1 MQSGVIIFLSLIAGL
16 AFGIVIMFL
25 VSKAG
30 LNKDQQKAEK
40 ILRIFLN
47 INGWSQLGWNR

>member
-40 ILRIFLN
+40 ILRDAQMDALSLIH
-47 INGWSQLGWNR
+47 I